1 MSAQLMRAFNNALYG
16 CSPYIVALATF
27 VTFYYHGDGHLTVA
41 MVAGTMSIFFAIR
54 MEVTY
59 FFGLGVQGWFE
70 GKASC
75 KRLQVSALR
84 SYKRLMTASP
94 YTSPV
99 NQFIFRNDN

>member
-1 MSAQLMRAFNNALYG
+1 MRAFNNALYG
-16 CSPYIVALATF
+16 CSPYLVAMATF
-27 VTFYYHGDGHLTVA
+27 VTFYHHGDGHLTVA

-75 KRLQVSALR
+75 KRIQVSPLFHQR
-84 SYKRLMTASP
+84 PLLHKDLIPVMSP
-94 YTSPV
+94 LT
-99 NQFIFRNDN
+99 F